1 MEVNLWD
8 RIKGHTLIIG
18 VGNTLRG
25 DDGLGP
31 FLVQELKGKVKADL
45 LDAGEV
51 PESYIGRIIETK
63 PDTIIVVDAVHM
75 QESPGTLAVI
85 EIEELTRVSWS
96 THRLS
101 LTLFMQY
108 LQEHTG
114 STVFLIG
121 VQPAYTE
128 LGYSMTL
135 PVLET
140 MRVLTTYFTNLLGDN

>member
-25 DDGLGP
+25 DDALGP
-31 FLVQELKGKVKADL
+31 FLVQELKGKVEADL

-51 PESYIGRIIETK
+51 PESYTGRIIESQ
-63 PDTIIVVDAVHM
+63 PDTIIVVDAVQM

-85 EIEELTRVSWS
+85 EVDELNKVSWS

-101 LTLFMQY
+101 LALFMQY

-121 VQPAYTE
+121 VQPGCTE
-128 LGYSMTL
+128 LGHSMTL
-135 PVLET
+135 PVQET
-140 MRVLTTYFTNLLGDN
+140 LQVLIRYFTNILGIE